1 MSETPGWAAPGWGPP
16 ERPAVD
22 GGGDGDGAPARHLP
36 PTPSLA
42 PPEAGTAVAGVPPPP
57 PGEGPP
63 GWGEG
68 PPGWGGAQPGRGG
81 QPGWGGGQPGWGA
94 AQPGGG
100 QPGWGG
106 AQPGWGGQPGW
117 GQRRTEP
124 KPGVIPLRPLGL
136 SELLDGAIA
145 IVRTYPKVTLGLSAI
160 VMTVTQLIRLVI
172 NAYYLP
178 TLSGLTTN
186 LNSGSPPDTGALT
199 DFLGGLAA
207 AVGAGLIVSWLGVL
221 VLTGML
227 TVVVGKAVLGEP
239 ITMGQAWSELR
250 PRLLRLLGVTLLTAL
265 VISGLALGCLLPGLV
280 AFAAG
285 APGVLSGLL
294 VAAGG
299 LAAVALVAVAYVQL
313 SLATPALVL
322 ERTSVRGA
330 LRRSR
335 ALVRHSWWRVA
346 GILILAAVVAGV
358 LNSVLTVPFAIFGGG
373 SPFDLSGS
381 GPDLGFGALL
391 LSAIGAIIAGTIVQ
405 PFNAGVQALLYV
417 DRRMRAEG
425 LDVTLAEAAARRSVP
440 VA

>member
-16 ERPAVD
+16 ERPAVH
-22 GGGDGDGAPARHLP
+22 GDGDSDRDGASARQLP
-36 PTPSLA
+36 PTPTLA
-42 PPEAGTAVAGVPPPP
+42 PPEAGTAGAGVPPPP
-57 PGEGPP
+57 PGK
-63 GWGEG
+63 G

-81 QPGWGGGQPGWGA
+81 QPGW
-94 AQPGGG
+94 GGG

-199 DFLGGLAA
+199 DLLGGLAA

-250 PRLLRLLGVTLLTAL
+250 PRLLRLLEVTLLTAL

-313 SLATPALVL
+313 SLATLALVL

-346 GILILAAVVAGV
+346 
-358 LNSVLTVPFAIFGGG
+358 
-373 SPFDLSGS
+373 
-381 GPDLGFGALL
+381 
-391 LSAIGAIIAGTIVQ
+391 
-405 PFNAGVQALLYV
+405 
-417 DRRMRAEG
+417 
-425 LDVTLAEAAARRSVP
+425 
-440 VA
+440 